1 MDMRSVCRNRSDEL
15 DSALIQIDGHGVQ
28 ILTRASR
35 YWVTTRQG
43 PDVVI
48 GWRVF
53 LSEPVKTQCTAVDLS
68 RKNSCLSMSIM
79 SEPLYA
85 MKLIPHSCQG
95 ISKFLHQN

>member
-1 MDMRSVCRNRSDEL
+1 MDMRRVYRNLSDEL
-15 DSALIQIDGHGVQ
+15 ESALIQTVGHGVQ

-43 PDVVI
+43 PDVVT

-53 LSEPVKTQCTAVDLS
+53 LSEPVQTQCTAVDLS
-68 RKNSCLSMSIM
+68 RQNSCLRLSIM

-85 MKLIPHSCQG
+85 MKLIPH
-95 ISKFLHQN
+95 